1 MVVEIE
7 ELQVL
12 TEENR
17 NLFAMEALKNSGTFT
32 LPHGA
37 LIFPS

>member
-17 NLFAMEALKNSGTFT
+17 NLFAMEALYSGTFT